1 MELRLMSAD
10 AYRVQPLRVVDGLP
24 VFSSADGYVENYQR
38 IAADHVA
45 AIRPGQAN
53 PFIGD
58 ELWQALEDSTRVLV
72 LKHVAPGSRILDVGV
87 GLGRLL
93 GPLPQYRRFGID
105 ISFDY
110 LKQARALGIEVA
122 FARVEDMP
130 FHDAY
135 FDAVTVCD
143 VLEHV
148 LDLDGCVR
156 QLLRVLKPGGVL
168 IVRVPYRED
177 LSPYLAPSVPYEYIH
192 LRNFDEHSLALLFA
206 KVHRCTVLEHAQVA
220 PALQGA
226 ARLKLRLLPADNA
239 ARYVGPAKPVS
250 RRDRLLAALSE
261 ARKVLFKP
269 GEPPHPLQTLRDA
282 TAVSEEE
289 FTAWIYQ
296 LKNEHPEQY
305 RDLAPHLV
313 LGMDINMV
321 VRKP

>member
-1 MELRLMSAD
+1 MSAD

-24 VFSSADGYVENYQR
+24 VFSSADDYVENYQR
-38 IAADHVA
+38 IAADHIA
-45 AIRPGQAN
+45 AIKPGQAN

-58 ELWQALEDSTRVLV
+58 ELWQTLEDSTRALV
-72 LKHVAPGSRILDVGV
+72 TRHVAAGGRILDVGV

-110 LKQARALGIEVA
+110 LKQARAADIEVA

-130 FHDAY
+130 FHDGY

-148 LDLDGCVR
+148 LDLDGSVR

-177 LSPYLAPSVPYEYIH
+177 LSPYLAPDVPYEFIH
-192 LRNFDEHSLALLFA
+192 LRNFDEHSLGLLFG
-206 KVHRCTVLEHAQVA
+206 KVHRCTVVEHAQVA
-220 PALQGA
+220 PYLQGA
-226 ARLKLRLLPADNA
+226 ARLKLRLLPRDNA
-239 ARYVGPAKPVS
+239 ARRIAGPAKPVS
-250 RRDRLLAALSE
+250 RRDRLLAAMSE
-261 ARKVLFKP
+261 ARKVIFNP
-269 GEPPHPLQTLRDA
+269 GEPPHPLQVLRDA

-289 FTAWIYQ
+289 FVAWIYA
-296 LKNEHPEQY
+296 LKDQDPDKY
-305 RDLAPHLV
+305 RELAPHLV

-321 VRKP
+321 LRKP